1 MGDVRRSSKKARGM
15 EATPAGE
22 IDSIP
27 DEILELVFLRSLPL
41 ELVRAAGTCK
51 RWRRIITADGGRL
64 IRSQHGTPSPHVAGH
79 YRVDRRPHFSRSR
92 PPGRNP
98 VFVPSPP
105 SPWADIFSAARNLA
119 LDFLPR
125 PPSSGF
131 CWELADTR
139 GGLLLLVLLSEK
151 KDPATVSRILVCDPM
166 TRAYREVPLSTW
178 FHRCSCLGAFLLD
191 GEDPAGCISLSNF
204 RVTSVLYRIK
214 DAIQRASTYTTAVAG
229 GGRDTIARACT
240 FSSAGG
246 GRWTSSYA
254 QGTTGNDYWRW
265 DCHVSFAGFGGG
277 ESVAYWRA
285 GNHGALCLDKDA
297 VELYAL
303 PDMPQDELHAPE
315 HAYQLSWPPTIQAA
329 LP

>member
-1 MGDVRRSSKKARGM
+1 
-15 EATPAGE
+15 
-22 IDSIP
+22 
-27 DEILELVFLRSLPL
+27 
-41 ELVRAAGTCK
+41 
-51 RWRRIITADGGRL
+51 
-64 IRSQHGTPSPHVAGH
+64 
-79 YRVDRRPHFSRSR
+79 
-92 PPGRNP
+92 
-98 VFVPSPP
+98 
-105 SPWADIFSAARNLA
+105 
-119 LDFLPR
+119 
-125 PPSSGF
+125 
-131 CWELADTR
+131 
-139 GGLLLLVLLSEK
+139 
-151 KDPATVSRILVCDPM
+151 M

-191 GEDPAGCISLSNF
+191 GEDGEGCISLSSF

-240 FSSAGG
+240 FSSVGG

-254 QGTTGNDYWRW
+254 QGTTGNDYRGW

-277 ESVAYWRA
+277 GSIAYWRV

-303 PDMPQDELHAPE
+303 PHMPHGELHAPE
-315 HAYQLSWPPTIQAA
+315 YAYQLSWPPTIQAA